1 MTDEARRQSAAEA
14 LAALREHEDAA
25 ALSVAAPVVVATA
38 AHPQVPAQSPGR
50 GGASVVAAGGGVVG
64 ALVLID
70 QILREHG
77 QTLGQLTV
85 TQGPLTGGLV
95 ANLWVLL
102 VIVGVWQWAAGRWRE
117 HQARQE
123 TRWHEHAQRED
134 ARAAQQDRLLRAQ
147 IKATKAIADEI
158 EHLRRDQRED
168 RERGAKLADE
178 VAALKV
184 DVRDLQRR
192 VPAPGTHEQRAPSN

>member
-25 ALSVAAPVVVATA
+25 ALSVAAPVVAATA
-38 AHPQVPAQSPGR
+38 SHPAVPTQHPGR

-123 TRWHEHAQRED
+123 ARWHEHAQRED

-147 IKATKAIADEI
+147 IKATRAIADEI

-192 VPAPGTHEQRAPSN
+192 VPAPGAHEQRAPSN

>member
-25 ALSVAAPVVVATA
+25 SLSVAAPVVVHTA
-38 AHPQVPAQSPGR
+38 AHPPTPVQPPARS
-50 GGASVVAAGGGVVG
+50 GAVVAAGGGVVG

-85 TQGPLTGGLV
+85 TQGPLVGGLV

-102 VIVGVWQWAAGRWRE
+102 VIVGVWQWAAGKWRE

-123 TRWHEHAQRED
+123 ARWHEHAQRED
-134 ARAAQQDRLLRAQ
+134 ARAAQQDKLGRAQ
-147 IKATKAIADEI
+147 IRATRAIADEI
-158 EHLRRDQRED
+158 EHLRRDQRDD
-168 RERGAKLADE
+168 RERGAKLAVE
-178 VAALKV
+178 VAALTV

-192 VPAPGTHEQRAPSN
+192 VPAPVAHEQRAPTN